1 MTELAPTDLWDEV
14 VGQQEAVTRLQAAV
28 DSPVHAYLL
37 VGPEG
42 SGTREAARAFAAD
55 LLSHELDQVESER
68 ARHLAGAEA
77 HPAMI
82 VVERDGASI
91 DAKQSREVV
100 RQSSL
105 SPSEGQRQVFV
116 LVDFHLVGDAAAILL
131 KSIEEPPP
139 STVFVILAEELP
151 PHLATIA
158 SRCVQIDFAAVPM
171 QVLRDRLIFEGISPE
186 VAEQAALAA
195 GGSLYRGRLLARDPA
210 VGARRDAWYRAPAQL
225 DGTGATA
232 CALTDEL
239 LAMIDG
245 VMEPLQQQQ
254 AEELAAY
261 QDTFEAA
268 GVKLLKGDLKK
279 MEDRHKREQRRVRT
293 DELRSGL
300 AVLLWQYR
308 DAAARDSGSGSSAA
322 ADFLTAA
329 DEVQALCAS
338 LVFNPRESLALQA
351 LFMSLPRLNPE
362 LSASYRPAMDELDT
376 H

>member
-1 MTELAPTDLWDEV
+1 MTEVVRTDLWGEV
-14 VGQQEAVTRLQAAV
+14 VGQQDAVQRLRAAV

-55 LLSHELDQVESER
+55 LLSHELDDVGSER

-77 HPAMI
+77 HPALL
-82 VVERDGASI
+82 VVERDGAAI

-105 SPSEGQRQVFV
+105 SPSEGERQVIV

-131 KSIEEPPP
+131 KSIEEPPA

-158 SRCVQIDFAAVPM
+158 SRCVKIDFAAVPM
-171 QVLRDRLIFEGISPE
+171 QVLLDRLILEGVSPE

-195 GGSLYRGRLLARDPA
+195 GGSLSRGRLLARDPA
-210 VGARRDAWYRAPAQL
+210 VGARRDAWYRAPVQL

-232 CALTDEL
+232 CALADEL

-245 VMEPLQQQQ
+245 VMEPLQVQQ

-261 QDTFEAA
+261 QATFESA
-268 GVKLLKGDLKK
+268 GGKLLKGDLKK

-293 DELRSGL
+293 EELRSGL
-300 AVLLWQYR
+300 AVLVSHYR
-308 DAAARDSGSGSSAA
+308 EVALSDSARA

-351 LFMSLPRLNPE
+351 LFMSLPRLNPQ
-362 LSASYRPAMDELDT
+362 L
-376 H
+376 

>member
-14 VGQQEAVTRLQAAV
+14 VGQQEAVKRLQAAV

-171 QVLRDRLIFEGISPE
+171 QVLRDRLVFEGISPE
-186 VAEQAALAA
+186 VAEQAAQAA

-232 CALTDEL
+232 CALADEL

-261 QDTFEAA
+261 QDTFEVA

-308 DAAARDSGSGSSAA
+308 DAAARDSGVGSSAA

-329 DEVQALCAS
+329 EEVQALCAS

-362 LSASYRPAMDELDT
+362 L
-376 H
+376 